1 MNIDIENL
9 HVVPH
14 YDLAEHDTDKNCW
27 CKPVMDDWG
36 IYIHNSL
43 DEREKDEYTNNSIH

>member
-14 YDLAEHDTDKNCW
+14 YDLAKHDTDKNCW
-27 CKPVMDDWG
+27 CKPVMDDWDAYFNLPFQSTIPG
-36 IYIHNSL
+36 AP
-43 DEREKDEYTNNSIH
+43 